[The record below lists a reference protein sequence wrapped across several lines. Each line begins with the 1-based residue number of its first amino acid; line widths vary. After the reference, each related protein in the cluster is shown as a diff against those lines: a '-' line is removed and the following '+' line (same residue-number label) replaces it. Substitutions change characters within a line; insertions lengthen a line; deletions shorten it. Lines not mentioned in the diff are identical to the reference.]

1 MFDGVKHIKFD
12 DAVESGMV
20 EYIGQSVID
29 KFYENVLAQGLNT
42 NLVADSGLK
51 VVYTPLNGTGN
62 KPVRHILNKI
72 GIKMLLLFRNR
83 KCPTVILQPVRILI
97 RRSGKLWNLVLS
109 YAMR

>member
-29 KFYENVLAQGLNT
+29 KFYEKSNSTQGLNT

-72 GIKMLLLFRNR
+72 GIKNVTVVSRTKSFRR
-83 KCPTVILQPVRILI
+83 
-97 RRSGKLWNLVLS
+97 
-109 YAMR
+109 